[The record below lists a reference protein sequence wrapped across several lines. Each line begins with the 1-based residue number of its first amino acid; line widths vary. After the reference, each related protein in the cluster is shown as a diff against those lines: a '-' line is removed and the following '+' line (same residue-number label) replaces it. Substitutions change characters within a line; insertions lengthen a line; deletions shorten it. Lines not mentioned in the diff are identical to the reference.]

1 MKREQ
6 KLKVVKGALS
16 EVKGIFKGVFSSII
30 ADLKIGQLV
39 LLDRV
44 LQDKTAIKDLQK
56 VFTAI
61 DEGKTH
67 EQITADLQDKIKGTG
82 FKSAN
87 SLINF
92 GLQLKEDQA
101 MNLQGSL
108 EEEGSLKDLHKAIAY
123 LLDHYEY
130 TT

>member
-82 FKSAN
+82 FKSAT

-92 GLQLKEDQA
+92 ALQLKEDVA
-101 MNLQGSL
+101 LNLEGSL
-108 EEEGSLKDLHKAIAY
+108 QEEGSLKDLHKAIAY

>member
-16 EVKGIFKGVFSSII
+16 GVTGIFKGVFSSII

-56 VFTAI
+56 VLTAI
-61 DEGKTH
+61 DEGKDQ

-92 GLQLKEDQA
+92 SLQLKEDQA
-101 MNLQGSL
+101 MNLHGSL
-108 EEEGSLKDLHKAIAY
+108 QEEGSLKDLHKAIAY
-123 LLDHYEY
+123 LLDNYEY